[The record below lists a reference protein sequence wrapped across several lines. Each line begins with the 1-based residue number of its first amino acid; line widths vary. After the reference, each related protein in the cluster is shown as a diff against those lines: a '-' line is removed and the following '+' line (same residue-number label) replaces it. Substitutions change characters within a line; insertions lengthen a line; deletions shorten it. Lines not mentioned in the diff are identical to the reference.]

1 MKPDD
6 LIALLTQPKN
16 AWLIVVLSLA
26 GTLFSVLSFMR
37 RNSVAL
43 SHLEQWAQN
52 NGYSLL
58 EQKPVWL
65 MPLRVFPLVSRSQ
78 KVYRIKVRDN
88 QGEILA
94 GWARVGGWWFGLFSN
109 TVVVKW
115 DSELVPGKPLVPGVP
130 IDCPK
135 WLEKWAVPPPDP
147 ALEETY

>member
-1 MKPDD
+1 
-6 LIALLTQPKN
+6 
-16 AWLIVVLSLA
+16 
-26 GTLFSVLSFMR
+26 
-37 RNSVAL
+37 
-43 SHLEQWAQN
+43 
-52 NGYSLL
+52 
-58 EQKPVWL
+58 
-65 MPLRVFPLVSRSQ
+65 LRVFPLVSRSQ

-115 DSELVPGKPLVPGVP
+115 DSELAPGKPLVPGVP

-147 ALEETY
+147 ALEETYKGPRCVACRHPIAAGVRFCPKCDWTQPD